1 MRTVAGR
8 GALKRYMCIKT
19 MVQGAMGSPVS
30 LACMHIRPRG
40 DMTNT
45 EIKQTIKPFLLENFL
60 FTKDSSALADGASLI
75 GGGIVDST
83 GILELI
89 EFIEQSYGLHIA
101 AEEMVPAN
109 FDSLDAISVFVRGK
123 LLQ

>member
-1 MRTVAGR
+1 
-8 GALKRYMCIKT
+8 
-19 MVQGAMGSPVS
+19 
-30 LACMHIRPRG
+30 
-40 DMTNT
+40 MTNT

-60 FTKDSSALADGASLI
+60 FTKDSSALADGASRI